1 MKYITKV
8 VSVVVASIMLFGCA
22 SMFHG
27 TTQQINIRSN
37 DDDVKFYVNE
47 AYVGKG
53 SGVFTVKKSKEY
65 TITAKKDGCDAVTIP
80 LSKSFDATTLLG
92 IFIDLGIISILVV
105 DGAANGAWQ
114 QFDQTSFVIDP
125 KCST

>member
-1 MKYITKV
+1 MKYIIKAG
-8 VSVVVASIMLFGCA
+8 SVIIASIMLLGCA

-37 DDDVKFYVNE
+37 DDDVKLYVNE

-53 SGVFTVKKSKEY
+53 SGVFTVKKNKEY
-65 TITAKKDGCDAVTIP
+65 TITAKKDGCDAVVIP
-80 LSKSFDATTLLG
+80 LTKSFDATTLLG
-92 IFIDLGIISILVV
+92 LFIDLGIITILVV

-114 QFDQTSFVIDP
+114 QFDQTSFIIDP
-125 KCST
+125 KCSA